1 MFTSPIFPGLLRKLA
16 MTNKRNIPLPPSKG
30 ELFQKVPPLKGV
42 GGCSFC
48 LLLMVMFSCKSVS
61 LVIKKSVDAQ
71 TANFVVWAPEFRSDE
86 EKNSYRVVL
95 KTPKNSI
102 TGLFI
107 LKKKDDQW
115 LGSLINEM
123 SAKAFDIV
131 VTDRK
136 CEFISVISMLDK
148 WYIKKTIAADLLF
161 LIQADNP
168 KAPFYKRL
176 KRFEQNGNRIVNYKK
191 KQIVVGEDGSVRLI
205 NGRRNLQY
213 EFMKMVELD
222 RDKMIL

>member
-1 MFTSPIFPGLLRKLA
+1 
-16 MTNKRNIPLPPSKG
+16 
-30 ELFQKVPPLKGV
+30 
-42 GGCSFC
+42 
-48 LLLMVMFSCKSVS
+48 MFSCKSVS
-61 LVIKKSVDAQ
+61 PVIKKSADAQ
-71 TANFVVWAPEFRSDE
+71 TVNFVVWAPEFRSDE